1 MTPTRYATHT
11 LSAVAAA
18 VFLTAC
24 GGGGEAGPGPKI
36 DLSGAR
42 GSLVST
48 PVTLRSFPTG
58 DSFQAA
64 INNPGL
70 FQVAGNA
77 KCGINF
83 NYFKYGTV
91 GGANEPTFAS
101 GGIMVPTGTDP
112 ACQGPRPVL
121 LYAHGTNTNQQ
132 LNMAAPSA
140 SNTEAVLVAAMYAAQ
155 GYIVVAPNYVGYEL
169 PTSGSTTNTLPY
181 TPYLNADQ
189 SAKDMMDALAAAK
202 KSFADI
208 GANASSKLFVSGYS
222 QGGHV
227 SMATQ
232 KALQDAGTPV
242 TAAAHLSGPYNM
254 LKFGDAIFG
263 GNVNAGGTLFAPL
276 MTTSYQK
283 AYGNIYTNTTDVYE
297 SGFANA
303 ETLLPE
309 APVAGVLPNTVK
321 LRDQTKLFQVK
332 TGLDTNP
339 QFAPLL
345 GTPNLI
351 KPAYRDAYLVDA
363 ATKPTTP
370 DNGFRKALQANTL
383 INNNWVPNKPML
395 LCGGN
400 GDPTVFYA
408 PNTTLAKAYFDSK
421 VPAQLTTVL
430 DVDSA
435 PGTNDPFATAKGGFA
450 LAKNAVI
457 TAATQ
462 QNINPTVA
470 VAQKYHGELVPPFCN
485 AAARGYFSQF

>member
-1 MTPTRYATHT
+1 
-11 LSAVAAA
+11 
-18 VFLTAC
+18 
-24 GGGGEAGPGPKI
+24 
-36 DLSGAR
+36 
-42 GSLVST
+42 
-48 PVTLRSFPTG
+48 
-58 DSFQAA
+58 
-64 INNPGL
+64 
-70 FQVAGNA
+70 
-77 KCGINF
+77 
-83 NYFKYGTV
+83 
-91 GGANEPTFAS
+91 
-101 GGIMVPTGTDP
+101 
-112 ACQGPRPVL
+112 
-121 LYAHGTNTNQQ
+121 
-132 LNMAAPSA
+132 
-140 SNTEAVLVAAMYAAQ
+140 
-155 GYIVVAPNYVGYEL
+155 VGYDL

-202 KSFADI
+202 KGFADI

-254 LKFGDAIFG
+254 LTFGDAIFG

-283 AYGNIYTNTTDVYE
+283 AYGNIYTSTTDVYE
-297 SGFANA
+297 SDFANA
-303 ETLLPE
+303 ETLLPGT
-309 APVAGVLPNTVK
+309 PVLVNGVSTLPNTNK
-321 LRDQTKLFQVK
+321 LLQTKLFQVK

-339 QFAPLL
+339 LYAPLL

-351 KPAYRDAYLVDA
+351 KPSYRDAYLLDA
-363 ATKPTTP
+363 ATKPTAP
-370 DNGFRKALQANTL
+370 ANGFRKALQANTL

-400 GDPTVFYA
+400 ADPTVFYA
-408 PNTTLAKAYFDSK
+408 ANTTPAKAYFDSK
-421 VPAQLTTVL
+421 ITNPLLAPTVL

-435 PGTNDPFATAKGGFA
+435 ATGPTDSFAQAKGGFA
-450 LAKNAVI
+450 LAKQATI
-457 TAATQ
+457 AAATAKGE
-462 QNINPTVA
+462 NTALA